1 MQQHWCR
8 LLFSLPVLVNGFSL
22 VRQKVGKKMSAKGKT
37 CGLLL
42 KQQEQQPLS
51 ASDATTSMLQFPGPM
66 EGDVETANIALAQ

>member
-1 MQQHWCR
+1 
-8 LLFSLPVLVNGFSL
+8 
-22 VRQKVGKKMSAKGKT
+22 MSAKGKT

-51 ASDATTSMLQFPGPM
+51 ASDATTSMLRPM